1 MRRRRC
7 DSIDNRSEVYRLS
20 PQIPLSQTGDDAKG
34 NQRKDQLFGDAE
46 YVGDDSYRPA
56 RADNPQFSEGV
67 RQTRLQQLY
76 FISR

>member
-1 MRRRRC
+1 MTQSTIAPR
-7 DSIDNRSEVYRLS
+7 SIGFRLRYHS
-20 PQIPLSQTGDDAKG
+20 ARPVTMPRATSG
-34 NQRKDQLFGDAE
+34 KDQLLGDAE

-67 RQTRLQQLY
+67 RQTRLQLLY

>member
-1 MRRRRC
+1 VTQSTIAPRSIGFRLRYHSARPVTMPRR
-7 DSIDNRSEVYRLS
+7 
-20 PQIPLSQTGDDAKG
+20 

-56 RADNPQFSEGV
+56 QADNPQFSEGV
-67 RQTRLQQLY
+67 RQTRLHQLY